1 MQERKKEWAQKES
14 AVHVRCQGLS
24 GASGSVANCLPVAVA
39 AYTLRT
45 TGNRARRFVLEDRWG
60 KRKGGGEGRVRVVLT
75 PISRPMS
82 APVRKV
88 FSPPTVGT
96 LAASDC
102 ANGATSM
109 EEKEKRKEKAYKSQY
124 SLTETGAEN
133 ACWTQS
139 M

>member
-1 MQERKKEWAQKES
+1 M
-14 AVHVRCQGLS
+14 
-24 GASGSVANCLPVAVA
+24 
-39 AYTLRT
+39 
-45 TGNRARRFVLEDRWG
+45 
-60 KRKGGGEGRVRVVLT
+60 RVVLT

-124 SLTETGAEN
+124 TIHSQKRELKTLAGHNRCDAPSCICVSVTKVDVTPPQEFIMYLRLSFRLHRQQT
-133 ACWTQS
+133 T
-139 M
+139 